1 MEKIALNEIELAK
14 RWGVSPKTLQ
24 RWRTEGRGPQY
35 LKLSKRVVYPLDQIE
50 SYEHE
55 ALHASTWEK
64 GDDVIVSGSS
74 QWLSA
79 HQVATATSLPVY
91 ILTHPQVRESLG
103 IPHARVGKQ
112 LRFRL
117 DEVMAWAH
125 RWTAESAAAGI
136 EVPADERRRTLLKAL
151 ASLPA

>member
-55 ALHASTWEK
+55 ALHASTWK
-64 GDDVIVSGSS
+64 KVTT
-74 QWLSA
+74 LSC
-79 HQVATATSLPVY
+79 QVHRNGFPLTRSL
-91 ILTHPQVRESLG
+91 L
-103 IPHARVGKQ
+103 Q
-112 LRFRL
+112 LRCQF
-117 DEVMAWAH
+117 
-125 RWTAESAAAGI
+125 TY
-136 EVPADERRRTLLKAL
+136 
-151 ASLPA
+151 